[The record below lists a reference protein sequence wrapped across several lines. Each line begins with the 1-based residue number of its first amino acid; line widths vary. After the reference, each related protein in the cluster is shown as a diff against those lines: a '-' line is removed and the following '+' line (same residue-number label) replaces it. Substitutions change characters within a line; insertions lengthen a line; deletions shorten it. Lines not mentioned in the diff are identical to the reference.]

1 MPLTKIN
8 TRSLSGSLISGQVPA
23 TDASTLPAGTIVQ
36 TQIATTNTEVT
47 SSSNSAYNATGLIV
61 SITPTSTSNRLHIHF
76 DAKSYMNNTSVVSAF
91 NYCIYRKIGS
101 GSMSPWKAGSGW
113 DHYMNTGSYSHD
125 FYPHV
130 SYIFF
135 DSPNTTQQV
144 QYEIYIKSYGASGGT
159 VTAFSSNMGTIG
171 DSGYSPGMSAMID
184 RGTLIAQEIKL

>member
-8 TRSLSGSLISGQVPA
+8 TRSLSGSLVSGQVPA

-36 TQIATTNTEVT
+36 TQIGTINAQVA
-47 SSSNSAYNATGLIV
+47 SSSNSAYTATGLIV

-76 DAKSYMNNTSVVSAF
+76 DAKSYLNNTSVVSAF
-91 NYCIYRKIGS
+91 NYGIYRKIGS

-113 DHYMNTGSYSHD
+113 DHYMNTGGYQHD

-135 DSPNTTQQV
+135 DTPSTTQQV
-144 QYEIYIKSYGASGGT
+144 QYEIYIKSYSSSGGVT
-159 VTAFSSNMGTIG
+159 TAFPTNMGTLG
-171 DSGYSPGMSAMID
+171 DTGYSPGMSSMID

>member
-8 TRSLSGSLISGQVPA
+8 NRSLSGNLTSSQVPA

-36 TQIATTNTEVT
+36 TQIATINSQVA
-47 SSSNSAYNATGLIV
+47 SSSNSAYTATGLIV

-76 DAKSYMNNTSVVSAF
+76 DAKTYMNNTSVVSAF
-91 NYCIYRKIGS
+91 NYGIYRKIGS

-113 DHYMNTGSYSHD
+113 DHYMNTGGYQHD
-125 FYPHV
+125 FYPHI

-135 DSPNTTQQV
+135 DSPSTTQQV
-144 QYEIYIKSYGASGGT
+144 QYEIYIKSYGASGGVT
-159 VTAFSSNMGTIG
+159 TAFSSNMGTLG
-171 DSGYSPGMSAMID
+171 DTGYSPGMSSMID